1 MANIQLYV
9 ASCVLL
15 LSLSW
20 RTSEALP
27 VPAPSPGTGGQ
38 CADFYKMLLLNISKA
53 LDSIYLSDG
62 IQSEKIEMRNTG
74 ETVLACAP
82 TLTQNLGC
90 VTQRNSSF
98 SETECLKNIKKD
110 LLYYHEAIASYLT
123 GPLKNRPEEIRLL
136 SPIVE
141 ITKNLTENCFPQ
153 LDVENLP
160 SKDAKV
166 WGTLAIQSYNNR
178 LEMNKMM
185 KGFHIR
191 AITINRAIGY
201 ISSGDHRK

>member
-1 MANIQLYV
+1 LANV

-123 GPLKNRPEEIRLL
+123 GPLKNGPEEIRLL

-141 ITKNLTENCFPQ
+141 ITKNLTEVCLSCNFFFKIETSRLQ
-153 LDVENLP
+153 GE
-160 SKDAKV
+160 
-166 WGTLAIQSYNNR
+166 ISYNNR

>member
-1 MANIQLYV
+1 MANFQLYV

-53 LDSIYLSDG
+53 LDSTYLSDG

-82 TLTQNLGC
+82 TLTQVSLFPKQHSLWG
-90 VTQRNSSF
+90 QL
-98 SETECLKNIKKD
+98 ECLKNIKKD

-123 GPLKNRPEEIRLL
+123 GPLKNGPEEIRLL

-166 WGTLAIQSYNNR
+166 WGNESYNNR

>member
-1 MANIQLYV
+1 FLSFLADV

-27 VPAPSPGTGGQ
+27 VPAPSRGP
-38 CADFYKMLLLNISKA
+38 AV
-53 LDSIYLSDG
+53 SIYLTDG
-62 IQSEKIEMRNTG
+62 IQSEKIEMRSTG
-74 ETVLACAP
+74 DTVLACAP
-82 TLTQNLGC
+82 TLTQVSLFPK
-90 VTQRNSSF
+90 QHSLWQQLSA
-98 SETECLKNIKKD
+98 SECLKNIKMD
-110 LLYYHEAIASYLT
+110 LLYYHEAIASYLR
-123 GPLKNRPEEIRLL
+123 GPLKNGPEEIRLL

-141 ITKNLTENCFPQ
+141 ITKNLTE
-153 LDVENLP
+153 DD
-160 SKDAKV
+160 K
-166 WGTLAIQSYNNR
+166 WGNDSYSNR

>member
-20 RTSEALP
+20 RTSE
-27 VPAPSPGTGGQ
+27 
-38 CADFYKMLLLNISKA
+38 CADFYKMLLLNISNA
-53 LDSIYLSDG
+53 LDSIYLTDG
-62 IQSEKIEMRNTG
+62 IQSEKIEMRSTG
-74 ETVLACAP
+74 DTVLACAP
-82 TLTQNLGC
+82 TLTQVSLFPK
-90 VTQRNSSF
+90 QHSLWQQL
-98 SETECLKNIKKD
+98 ECLKNIKMD
-110 LLYYHEAIASYLT
+110 LLYYHEAIASYLR
-123 GPLKNRPEEIRLL
+123 GPLKNGPEEIRLL

-141 ITKNLTENCFPQ
+141 ITKNLTEN
-153 LDVENLP
+153 LP
-160 SKDAKV
+160 SK
-166 WGTLAIQSYNNR
+166 WGNDSYSNR

>member
-27 VPAPSPGTGGQ
+27 
-38 CADFYKMLLLNISKA
+38 CADFYKMLLLNISNA
-53 LDSIYLSDG
+53 LDSIYLTDG
-62 IQSEKIEMRNTG
+62 IQSEKIEMRSTG
-74 ETVLACAP
+74 DTVLACAP

-98 SETECLKNIKKD
+98 SESECLKNIKMD
-110 LLYYHEAIASYLT
+110 LLYYHEAIASYLR
-123 GPLKNRPEEIRLL
+123 GPLKNGPEEIRLL
-136 SPIVE
+136 SPIIETSRLQGE
-141 ITKNLTENCFPQ
+141 I
-153 LDVENLP
+153 
-160 SKDAKV
+160 
-166 WGTLAIQSYNNR
+166 WGNDSYSNR